1 MGLEAAVARSDA
13 PQQLYMLP
21 PQLVLQQPEV
31 VPFPQFVPAQ
41 FAPPPQLPQV
51 DWAMVA
57 YALFTIAEK
66 ESQQRL
72 NNPNSLTTKLPT

>member
-1 MGLEAAVARSDA
+1 MGLEAAVARFDV
-13 PQQLYMLP
+13 PQQLYAPP
-21 PQLVLQQPEV
+21 PQLMLQQPEV
-31 VPFPQFVPAQ
+31 VRSPQFVPAQ
-41 FAPPPQLPQV
+41 FAPPPQLPPV

-72 NNPNSLTTKLPT
+72 NNPN